1 MVIWV
6 HGGVS
11 HVVSVFEKGCKK
23 VSWCVGLEENFSAW
37 LANDLFYKKKV
48 PTIPSGRLCSCFRT
62 TPVSTRISISF
73 FGHICHPFLSVGLF
87 RDPHRVIFLP

>member
-1 MVIWV
+1 MGIWV

-23 VSWCVGLEENFSAW
+23 VSWCVGLEEHFDAW

-48 PTIPSGRLCSCFRT
+48 STMPSGRLCSCFRT
-62 TPVSTRISISF
+62 APVSTRIL
-73 FGHICHPFLSVGLF
+73 ICSSLCVGLF